1 MRYTEY
7 PLIEEVPIRRLAGS
21 EYALLAWLS
30 VRIVVVL
37 TVLPVALRCLTVAR
51 LVRLLTPRRMGA
63 TRRPALLWRSAD
75 AVDWL
80 VDRRPF
86 RFWGHCLRRSL
97 LLYFAAT
104 RAGYPVMVVV
114 GARRDGSGVTGH
126 AWIELDGLPLLE
138 PGEHPEREFVVM
150 ERLPRSQVDL

>member
-1 MRYTEY
+1 MRYAEY
-7 PLIEEVPIRRLAGS
+7 PLIEEVPIRRLSGS

-37 TVLPVALRCLTVAR
+37 AVLPVALRCLTVAR

-63 TRRPALLWRSAD
+63 TRRPALLWRSAG
-75 AVDWL
+75 AVDRL

-97 LLYFAAT
+97 LLYFVAT
-104 RAGYPVMVVV
+104 RAGYSVQVVV

-126 AWIELDGLPLLE
+126 AWIELDGRPLLE
-138 PGEHPEREFVVM
+138 PGEHPEQSFIVM
-150 ERLPRSQVDL
+150 ERLPRQ

>member
-1 MRYTEY
+1 MRHTEY
-7 PLIEEVPIRRLAGS
+7 PLIEDIPIQRLAGV

-30 VRIVVVL
+30 LRIVVVL
-37 TVLPVALRCLTVAR
+37 MVLPVALRCLSVSR
-51 LVRLLTPRRMGA
+51 LVGLLTPRRMG
-63 TRRPALLWRSAD
+63 TPRRPALLWRSAG

-104 RAGYPVMVVV
+104 RAGYPVVVVV

-126 AWIELDGLPLLE
+126 AWIELDGRPLLE
-138 PGEHPEREFVVM
+138 PGEHPERQFVVM